1 LGAPYLAPRTGSIGT
16 EKSVHTPA
24 YRRLVALLVEAR
36 EAAGLTQRALAA
48 RLRCHPS
55 WVAKVETRKRRL
67 DVVELV
73 RLARAL
79 RRDPAALVA
88 EVARHVRR

>member
-1 LGAPYLAPRTGSIGT
+1 MGAPYLAPRTGSIGT
-16 EKSVHTPA
+16 EKSIHTPA
-24 YRRLVALLVEAR
+24 YRRLIALLVKAR
-36 EAAGLTQRALAA
+36 EEADLSQRDLAA
-48 RLRCHPS
+48 KLDCHPS
-55 WVAKVETRKRRL
+55 WVAKVETRERRL

-79 RRDPAALVA
+79 RLDPAAVVA